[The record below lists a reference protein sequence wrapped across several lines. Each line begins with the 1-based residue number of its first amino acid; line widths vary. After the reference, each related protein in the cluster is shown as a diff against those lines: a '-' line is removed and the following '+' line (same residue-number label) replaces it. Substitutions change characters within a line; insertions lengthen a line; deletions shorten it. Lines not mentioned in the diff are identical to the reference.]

1 MGIGLNLKFL
11 YMYIYMYMYV
21 CWGGGGVQ
29 NSNFR
34 VEVGITTSRIAGQ
47 DDSDVLT
54 SLLAKAWLGS
64 GRPRINER

>member
-21 CWGGGGVQ
+21 CWGGGVQ

>member
-1 MGIGLNLKFL
+1 MC
-11 YMYIYMYMYV
+11 V
-21 CWGGGGVQ
+21 GGGGVQ